1 MKVKCKYCG
10 TYIEKN
16 VAYKDQNKKN
26 SYYCNEEHYLA
37 IIKRNNDLQKEK
49 EDAKKAKE
57 EKKKEKERE
66 KEKQKE
72 ISAARKAK
80 RDAVY
85 YELCDIFGYEVQN
98 SILFTEWILWN
109 KLANDEKIL
118 AYLQE
123 NKDYIKSK
131 MERTNGTEYARIRYL
146 SAILKN
152 SLHDY
157 KVEKKTE
164 PTKITVN
171 YEMYEPVVSTKKKR
185 RGLSELEDEVT

>member
-72 ISAARKAK
+72 ISAERKAK

-164 PTKITVN
+164 PTKIIVN

>member
-57 EKKKEKERE
+57 EKKK
-66 KEKQKE
+66 
-72 ISAARKAK
+72 
-80 RDAVY
+80 VY

>member
-1 MKVKCKYCG
+1 MITGRATSPYFFIGGDNVKVKCRRCG
-10 TYIEKN
+10 TYIEKSK
-16 VAYKDQNKKN
+16 AYKDTTRRGF
-26 SYYCNEEHYLA
+26 YYCNEEEYL
-37 IIKRNNDLQKEK
+37 IEKKKR
-49 EDAKKAKE
+49 EDAEKAKE
-57 EKKKEKERE
+57 AAAER
-66 KEKQKE
+66 KT
-72 ISAARKAK
+72 K

-85 YELCDIFGYEVQN
+85 HELCDIFGYEVQN
-98 SILFTEWILWN
+98 SVLFTEWILWN

-164 PTKITVN
+164 PTKIIVN